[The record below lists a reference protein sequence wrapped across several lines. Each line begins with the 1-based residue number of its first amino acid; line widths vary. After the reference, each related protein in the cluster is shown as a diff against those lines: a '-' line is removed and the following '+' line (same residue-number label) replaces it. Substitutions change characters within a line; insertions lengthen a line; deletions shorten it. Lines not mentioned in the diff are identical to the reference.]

1 MQEFNVQGLS
11 AMLKNSTLKNVQ
23 KYNESNREK
32 LCNHL
37 QVIRK
42 KPAVFEKKIGFIY
55 IVAVSSWM
63 VKETGHNQKLSSSK
77 MINARNSPSRI

>member
-1 MQEFNVQGLS
+1 MQEFDVQGLS
-11 AMLKNSTLKNVQ
+11 AILKNSTLKNVQ

-32 LCNHL
+32 LCNYL

-42 KPAVFEKKIGFIY
+42 KPAVFEKKIRFTY

-63 VKETGHNQKLSSSK
+63 VKETGHNQKHS
-77 MINARNSPSRI
+77 